1 MKGDVQNSLSVE
13 KITCMISEVFDYGT
27 DSGFYLIPWN
37 KPSKL
42 QLQKVRS
49 VVLQLINGLMH
60 IGQRSVALL
69 FFK

>member
-13 KITCMISEVFDYGT
+13 KITCMISEVCDYGM
-27 DSGFYLIPWN
+27 DSGFYLIPWHMLT
-37 KPSKL
+37 KL

-49 VVLQLINGLMH
+49 VVLKLINRLMH

>member
-13 KITCMISEVFDYGT
+13 KINCMISEVFDYGT

-49 VVLQLINGLMH
+49 VVL
-60 IGQRSVALL
+60 
-69 FFK
+69 